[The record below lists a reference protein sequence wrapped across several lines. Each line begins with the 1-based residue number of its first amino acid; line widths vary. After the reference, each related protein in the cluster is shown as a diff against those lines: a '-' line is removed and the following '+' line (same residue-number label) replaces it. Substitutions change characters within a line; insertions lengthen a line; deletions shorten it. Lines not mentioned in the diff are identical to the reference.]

1 MPSSQTRGNTDL
13 APLSE
18 AQRGIVNTI
27 REFVRREVNPVA
39 MQMEH
44 DDEYPF
50 ELVERMKEL
59 GLFGAIIPE
68 EYGGLAL
75 DVSTYALIIEEICRG
90 WMSLSGI
97 LNSHL
102 IMAYMV
108 TTKGTQEQKNHYLPL
123 MASGE
128 KRGGICITE
137 PNTGSD
143 VQAIETRAVRDGDE
157 YVVNG
162 SKSLITN
169 GRHGNTFAL
178 VTKTDINA
186 DPPRKGMSIFIV
198 EKGPGFNVVRD
209 IPKLGYKGVDTCELS
224 FEDYRVSGG
233 NLVGGEEGQGFYQ
246 ILSGLELGRI
256 NVAARCLG
264 VARAALEEATKYA
277 QQRKTFGK
285 PIGEHQ
291 SIQIMLAN
299 MATNVQA
306 AHLMVL
312 HAAEKKDRGERADM
326 EAGMAKLFA
335 SEMCMEVTI
344 DAMRI
349 HGGYGYTQDLP
360 VERHFRDAP
369 LMMIG
374 EGTNEIQRVLIARH
388 LLKDFSTG
396 DFLYESGLKL

>member
-1 MPSSQTRGNTDL
+1 M

-18 AQRGIVNTI
+18 AQRGIVSTI
-27 REFVRREVNPVA
+27 RGFVRRDVNPVA
-39 MQMEH
+39 QQMEH

-75 DVSTYALIIEEICRG
+75 DVSTYALAIEEICRG

-102 IMAYMV
+102 IMAYLV
-108 TTKGTQEQKNHYLPL
+108 TTHGTKEQKEHYLPL
-123 MASGE
+123 MATGE

-137 PNTGSD
+137 PNAGSD
-143 VQAIETRAVRDGDE
+143 VQAIETRAVREGDE

-186 DPPRKGMSIFIV
+186 DPPRRGISVFIA

-209 IPKLGYKGVDTCELS
+209 VPKLGYKGVDTCELS
-224 FEDYRVSGG
+224 FDDYRVSGG
-233 NLVGGEEGQGFYQ
+233 NLVGGEEGKGFYQ

-264 VARAALEEATKYA
+264 VARAAMEDATNYA
-277 QQRKTFGK
+277 KQRKTFGK

-299 MATNVQA
+299 MATNIQA

-335 SEMCMEVTI
+335 SEMCMQVTI
-344 DAMRI
+344 DAMLI
-349 HGGYGYTQDLP
+349 HGGYGYTQDLN

-374 EGTNEIQRVLIARH
+374 EGTNEIQRILIARH
-388 LLKDFSTG
+388 LLKDYSTG
-396 DFLYESGLKL
+396 DFLYESGL

>member
-1 MPSSQTRGNTDL
+1 M

-102 IMAYMV
+102 IMAYLV
-108 TTKGTQEQKNHYLPL
+108 TTHGTQAQKEHFLPL
-123 MASGE
+123 MATGE

-157 YVVNG
+157 YVING

-186 DPPRKGMSIFIV
+186 DPPRKGMSVFIA

-209 IPKLGYKGVDTCELS
+209 VPKLGYKGVDTCELS

-233 NLVGGEEGQGFYQ
+233 NLIGGSEGQGFYQ

-349 HGGYGYTQDLP
+349 HGGYGYTQDLS
-360 VERHFRDAP
+360 VERYFRDAP

-374 EGTNEIQRVLIARH
+374 EGTNEIQRLVIARH
-388 LLKDFSTG
+388 LLNNFPSG
-396 DFLYESGLKL
+396 DFLYESGL

>member
-1 MPSSQTRGNTDL
+1 M

-18 AQRGIVNTI
+18 AQRGIVSTI
-27 REFVRREVNPVA
+27 REFVRRDVNPVA
-39 MQMEH
+39 QQMEH
-44 DDEYPF
+44 DDEYPS

-75 DVSTYALIIEEICRG
+75 DVSTYALAIEEICRG

-102 IMAYMV
+102 IMAYLV
-108 TTKGTQEQKNHYLPL
+108 TTHGTKEQKEHYLPL
-123 MASGE
+123 MATGE

-137 PNTGSD
+137 PNAGSD
-143 VQAIETRAVRDGDE
+143 VQAIETRAVREGDE

-186 DPPRKGMSIFIV
+186 DPPRRGMSIFIA
-198 EKGPGFNVVRD
+198 EKGPGFNVTRD
-209 IPKLGYKGVDTCELS
+209 VPKLGYKGVDTCELS
-224 FEDYRVSGG
+224 FDDYRVSGG
-233 NLVGGEEGQGFYQ
+233 NLIGGEEGQGFYQ
-246 ILSGLELGRI
+246 IMSGLEVGRV
-256 NVAARCLG
+256 NVAARCVG
-264 VARAALEEATKYA
+264 IARAALEDSIKYA

-291 SIQIMLAN
+291 AIQMMLAK
-299 MATNVQA
+299 MATQIQA
-306 AHLMVL
+306 AHLMVM
-312 HAAEKKDRGERADM
+312 HAADKKDRGERADL

-335 SEMCMEVTI
+335 SEMCMQVAL

-349 HGGYGYTQDLP
+349 HGGYGYTQDLN

-369 LMMIG
+369 LMLIG
-374 EGTNEIQRVLIARH
+374 EGTNEIQQIVIARN
-388 LLKDFSTG
+388 LLKNHPSG
-396 DFLYESGLKL
+396 DFLYDAGL

>member
-1 MPSSQTRGNTDL
+1 M

-18 AQRGIVNTI
+18 TQRGIVNTI

-39 MQMEH
+39 KQMEH

-59 GLFGAIIPE
+59 GLFGTIIPE

-75 DVSTYALIIEEICRG
+75 DVTTYALIIEEICRG
-90 WMSLSGI
+90 WMSLTGI

-108 TTKGTQEQKNHYLPL
+108 ANHGTEEQKETYLPK
-123 MASGE
+123 MATGE

-143 VQAIETRAVRDGDE
+143 VQAIETRAVRDGDD

-162 SKSLITN
+162 TKSLITN

-186 DPPRKGMSIFIV
+186 DPPRRGISIFIA

-224 FEDYRVSGG
+224 FEDYRVPGG
-233 NLVGGEEGQGFYQ
+233 NLVGGQEGQGFYQ
-246 ILSGLELGRI
+246 IMSGLELGRI

-264 VARAALEEATKYA
+264 VARAALEEAAKYA
-277 QQRKTFGK
+277 QHRKTFGK

-299 MATNVQA
+299 MATQIQA

-335 SEMCMEVTI
+335 SEMCMQVTI

-349 HGGYGYTQDLP
+349 HGGYGYTQDLT

-374 EGTNEIQRVLIARH
+374 EGTNEIQRIVIARQ
-388 LLKDFSTG
+388 LLKNFPSG
-396 DFLYESGLKL
+396 DFLYESGL

>member
-1 MPSSQTRGNTDL
+1 VAQLT
-13 APLSE
+13 E

-39 MQMEH
+39 SRMEH
-44 DDEYPF
+44 ADEYPF

-59 GLFGAIIPE
+59 GLFGAIIPQ
-68 EYGGLAL
+68 EYGGLEL
-75 DVSTYALIIEEICRG
+75 DVVTYALVIEEICRG

-108 TTKGTQEQKNHYLPL
+108 ATSGTQEQKERFLPL
-123 MASGE
+123 MATGE

-137 PNTGSD
+137 PNAGTD
-143 VQAIETRAVRDGDE
+143 VQAIETKAVRDGDE

-162 SKSLITN
+162 TKTLITN

-178 VTKTDINA
+178 VTKTDPAA
-186 DPPRKGMSIFIV
+186 DPPRRGMSIFIA

-209 IPKLGYKGVDTCELS
+209 IPKLGYKGVDTCELL

-233 NLVGGEEGQGFYQ
+233 NLIGGEEGKGFYQ
-246 ILSGLELGRI
+246 IMSGLEVGRV
-256 NVAARCLG
+256 NVAARCVG
-264 VARAALEEATKYA
+264 IARAALEESIRYA

-291 SIQIMLAN
+291 AIQMMLAK
-299 MATNVQA
+299 MATQVQA
-306 AHLMVL
+306 AHLMVR
-312 HAAEKKDRGERADM
+312 HAAEKKDRGERADL

-335 SEMCMEVTI
+335 SEMCLQVAT
-344 DAMRI
+344 DALRI
-349 HGGYGYTQDLP
+349 HGGYGYTQDLTL
-360 VERHFRDAP
+360 ERHFRDAP
-369 LMMIG
+369 LMIIG
-374 EGTNEIQRVLIARH
+374 EGTNEIQQQVIARN
-388 LLKDFSTG
+388 LLKNYPSG
-396 DFLYESGLKL
+396 DFLYEAGL

>member
-1 MPSSQTRGNTDL
+1 M

-18 AQRGIVNTI
+18 AQRGIVSTI
-27 REFVRREVNPVA
+27 RGFVRRDVNPVA
-39 MQMEH
+39 QQMEH

-75 DVSTYALIIEEICRG
+75 DVSTYALAIEEICRG

-102 IMAYMV
+102 IMAYLV
-108 TTKGTQEQKNHYLPL
+108 TTHGTKEQKEHYLPL
-123 MASGE
+123 MATGE

-137 PNTGSD
+137 PNAGSD
-143 VQAIETRAVRDGDE
+143 VQAIETRAVREGDE

-186 DPPRKGMSIFIV
+186 DPPRRGISVFIA

-209 IPKLGYKGVDTCELS
+209 VPKLGYKGVDTCELS
-224 FEDYRVSGG
+224 FDDYRVSGG
-233 NLVGGEEGQGFYQ
+233 NLVGGEEGKGFYQ

-264 VARAALEEATKYA
+264 VARAAMEDATNYA
-277 QQRKTFGK
+277 KQRKTFGK

-299 MATNVQA
+299 MATNIQA

-312 HAAEKKDRGERADM
+312 HAAERKDRGERADM

-335 SEMCMEVTI
+335 SEMCMQVTI

-349 HGGYGYTQDLP
+349 HGGYGYTQDLN

-374 EGTNEIQRVLIARH
+374 EGTNEIQRILIARH
-388 LLKDFSTG
+388 LLKDYSTG
-396 DFLYESGLKL
+396 DFLYESGL

>member
-1 MPSSQTRGNTDL
+1 M

-27 REFVRREVNPVA
+27 REFVRREVSPVA

-75 DVSTYALIIEEICRG
+75 DVSTYALTIEEICRG

-102 IMAYMV
+102 IMAYLV
-108 TTKGTQEQKNHYLPL
+108 TTHGTQEQKEHYLPL
-123 MASGE
+123 MACGE

-143 VQAIETRAVRDGDE
+143 VQAIETRAVRNGDE

-178 VTKTDINA
+178 VTKTNINA
-186 DPPRKGMSIFIV
+186 DPPRKGMSIFIA

-209 IPKLGYKGVDTCELS
+209 VPKLGYKGVDTCELS
-224 FEDYRVSGG
+224 FEGYRVSGG
-233 NLVGGEEGQGFYQ
+233 NLVGGNEGQGFYQ

-299 MATNVQA
+299 MATQVQA

-335 SEMCMEVTI
+335 SEMCMQVTI

-349 HGGYGYTQDLP
+349 HGGYGYTQDLA

-388 LLKDFSTG
+388 LMKDFSTG
-396 DFLYESGLKL
+396 DFLYESGL

>member
-1 MPSSQTRGNTDL
+1 M
-13 APLSE
+13 SE
-18 AQRGIVNTI
+18 AQRGMVNTI

-39 MQMEH
+39 QHMEH
-44 DDEYPF
+44 DDEYPV

-108 TTKGTQEQKNHYLPL
+108 TTNGTEEQKEHYLPL
-123 MASGE
+123 MATGE

-143 VQAIETRAVRDGDE
+143 VQAIETRAMRDGDD

-186 DPPRKGMSIFIV
+186 DPPRRGISIFIA

-209 IPKLGYKGVDTCELS
+209 IPKLGYKGVDTCELA
-224 FEDYRVSGG
+224 FEDYRVPGG
-233 NLVGGEEGQGFYQ
+233 NLVGGEEGKGFYQ

-264 VARAALEEATKYA
+264 VARAAMEEAVNYA
-277 QQRKTFGK
+277 HHRKTFGK

-299 MATNVQA
+299 MATNIQA

-312 HAAEKKDRGERADM
+312 HAADKKDRGERADM

-335 SEMCMEVTI
+335 SEMCMQVTI

-349 HGGYGYTQDLP
+349 HGGYGYTQDLT

-374 EGTNEIQRVLIARH
+374 EGTNEIQRILIARH
-388 LLKDFSTG
+388 LMKDFSSG
-396 DFLYESGLKL
+396 DFLYELGL

>member
-1 MPSSQTRGNTDL
+1 M
-13 APLSE
+13 APMSE
-18 AQRGIVNTI
+18 AQRGIVSTI

-39 MQMEH
+39 QQMEH
-44 DDEYPF
+44 DDEYPV

-108 TTKGTQEQKNHYLPL
+108 ATNGTDQQKENYLPL

-186 DPPRKGMSIFIV
+186 DPPRRGISIFIA

-224 FEDYRVSGG
+224 FVDYRVSGG
-233 NLVGGEEGQGFYQ
+233 NLVGGDEGKGFYQ
-246 ILSGLELGRI
+246 ILGGLELGRI

-264 VARAALEEATKYA
+264 VARAAMEEATNYA
-277 QQRKTFGK
+277 HHRQTFGK

-299 MATNVQA
+299 MATNIQA

-312 HAAEKKDRGERADM
+312 HAAEKKDRGERADL

-335 SEMCMEVTI
+335 SEMCMQVTL

-349 HGGYGYTQDLP
+349 HGGYGYTQDLT

-374 EGTNEIQRVLIARH
+374 EGTNEIQRILIARH
-388 LLKDFSTG
+388 LMKDFSSG
-396 DFLYESGLKL
+396 DFLYESGL

>member
-1 MPSSQTRGNTDL
+1 MAQS
-13 APLSE
+13 SE
-18 AQRGIVNTI
+18 ARRAIVNTI
-27 REFVRREVNPVA
+27 REFVRREVTPVA
-39 MQMEH
+39 SQMEH
-44 DDEYPF
+44 ADEYPV

-68 EYGGLAL
+68 EYGGLEL
-75 DVSTYALIIEEICRG
+75 DIGTYALIIEEICRG
-90 WMSLSGI
+90 WMSLSGV

-108 TTKGTQEQKNHYLPL
+108 ATNGTQDQKEQYLPL
-123 MASGE
+123 MATGE

-162 SKSLITN
+162 SKTLITN

-178 VTKTDINA
+178 VTKTDPNT
-186 DPPRKGMSIFIV
+186 DPPRRGMSIFIA
-198 EKGPGFNVVRD
+198 EKGPGFNVIRD
-209 IPKLGYKGVDTCELS
+209 VPKLGYKGVDTCELS
-224 FEDYRVSGG
+224 FDDYRVSGG

-246 ILSGLELGRI
+246 IMSGLEVGRV
-256 NVAARCLG
+256 NVAARCVG
-264 VARAALEEATKYA
+264 IARAALEDSIKYA

-291 SIQIMLAN
+291 AIQMMLAK
-299 MATNVQA
+299 MATQIQA
-306 AHLMVL
+306 AHLMVM
-312 HAAEKKDRGERADM
+312 HAADKKDRGERADL

-335 SEMCMEVTI
+335 SEMCMQVAL

-349 HGGYGYTQDLP
+349 HGGYGYTQDLN

-369 LMMIG
+369 LMLIG
-374 EGTNEIQRVLIARH
+374 EGTNEIQQIVIARN
-388 LLKDFSTG
+388 LLKNHPSG
-396 DFLYESGLKL
+396 DFLYDAGL

>member
-1 MPSSQTRGNTDL
+1 L

-75 DVSTYALIIEEICRG
+75 DVSTYALIIEEICKG

-102 IMAYMV
+102 IMAYLV
-108 TTKGTQEQKNHYLPL
+108 TTHGTQAQKERFLPL
-123 MASGE
+123 MATGE

-157 YVVNG
+157 YVING

-186 DPPRKGMSIFIV
+186 DPPRKGMSIFIA

-209 IPKLGYKGVDTCELS
+209 VPKLGYKGVDTCELS

-233 NLVGGEEGQGFYQ
+233 NLIGGSEGQGFYQ

-264 VARAALEEATKYA
+264 VARAALEDATKYA

-349 HGGYGYTQDLP
+349 HGGYGYTQDLS
-360 VERHFRDAP
+360 VERYFRDAP

-374 EGTNEIQRVLIARH
+374 EGTNEIQRILIARH
-388 LLKDFSTG
+388 LLKDFPTG
-396 DFLYESGLKL
+396 DFLYESGL

>member
-1 MPSSQTRGNTDL
+1 MAQ
-13 APLSE
+13 LSE
-18 AQRGIVNTI
+18 AQRGIVATI

-39 MQMEH
+39 QKMEQA
-44 DDEYPF
+44 DEYPHD
-50 ELVERMKEL
+50 LVERMKEL
-59 GLFGAIIPE
+59 GLFGAVIPE
-68 EYGGLAL
+68 EYGGLNL
-75 DVSTYALIIEEICRG
+75 DVTSYALVIEEICRG

-108 TTKGTQEQKNHYLPL
+108 VNNGTPGQKEHYLPL

-143 VQAIETRAVRDGDE
+143 VQAIETRAVREGDD

-162 SKSLITN
+162 AKSLITN

-178 VTKTDINA
+178 VTKTDVTA
-186 DPPRKGMSIFIV
+186 DPPRRGMSIFIA
-198 EKGPGFNVVRD
+198 EKGDGFNVVRD
-209 IPKLGYKGVDTCELS
+209 VPKLGYKGVDTCELS

-233 NLVGGEEGQGFYQ
+233 NLIGGKEGQGFYQ
-246 ILSGLELGRI
+246 IMGGLELGRI

-264 VARAALEEATKYA
+264 VARAALEEATNYA
-277 QQRKTFGK
+277 KQRETFGK

-299 MATNVQA
+299 MATQVQA

-312 HAAEKKDRGERADM
+312 HAAEKKDRGERADL

-335 SEMCMEVTI
+335 SEMCMQVAI

-349 HGGYGYTQDLP
+349 HGGYGYTQDMT

-374 EGTNEIQRVLIARH
+374 EGTNEIQRLVIARH
-388 LLKDFSTG
+388 LLNDFPTG
-396 DFLYESGLKL
+396 DFLYESSLR

>member
-1 MPSSQTRGNTDL
+1 M
-13 APLSE
+13 APMSE
-18 AQRGIVNTI
+18 AQRGIVSTI

-39 MQMEH
+39 QQMEH
-44 DDEYPF
+44 DDEYPV
-50 ELVERMKEL
+50 ELGERMKEL

-108 TTKGTQEQKNHYLPL
+108 ATNGTEQQKENYLPL

-186 DPPRKGMSIFIV
+186 DPPRRGISIFIA

-224 FEDYRVSGG
+224 FVDYRVSGG
-233 NLVGGEEGQGFYQ
+233 NLVGGDEGKGFYQ
-246 ILSGLELGRI
+246 ILGGLELGRI

-264 VARAALEEATKYA
+264 VARAAMEEATNYA
-277 QQRKTFGK
+277 HHRQTFGK

-299 MATNVQA
+299 MATNIQA

-312 HAAEKKDRGERADM
+312 HAAEKKDRGERAAL

-335 SEMCMEVTI
+335 SEMCMQVTI

-349 HGGYGYTQDLP
+349 HGGDGYTQDLT

-374 EGTNEIQRVLIARH
+374 EGTNEIQRILIARH
-388 LLKDFSTG
+388 LMKDFSSG
-396 DFLYESGLKL
+396 DFLYESGL

>member
-1 MPSSQTRGNTDL
+1 M
-13 APLSE
+13 APMSE
-18 AQRGIVNTI
+18 VQRGIISTI
-27 REFVRREVNPVA
+27 RDFVRREVNPVA
-39 MQMEH
+39 KQMEH
-44 DDEYPF
+44 DDEYPV

-108 TTKGTQEQKNHYLPL
+108 ATNGTEQQKEHYLPL

-143 VQAIETRAVRDGDE
+143 VQAIETRAVRDGAD

-162 SKSLITN
+162 TKSLITN

-186 DPPRKGMSIFIV
+186 DPPRRGISIFIA

-224 FEDYRVSGG
+224 FEDYRVPGA
-233 NLVGGEEGQGFYQ
+233 NLVGGEEGKGFYQ

-264 VARAALEEATKYA
+264 VARAAMEEAVNYA
-277 QQRKTFGK
+277 HHRKTFGK

-299 MATNVQA
+299 MATNIQA

-349 HGGYGYTQDLP
+349 HGGYGYTQDLT
-360 VERHFRDAP
+360 VERYFRDAP

-374 EGTNEIQRVLIARH
+374 EGTNEIQRILIARH
-388 LLKDFSTG
+388 LMKDFSSG
-396 DFLYESGLKL
+396 DFLYELGL

>member
-1 MPSSQTRGNTDL
+1 MAQS
-13 APLSE
+13 SE
-18 AQRGIVNTI
+18 ARRGIVNTI
-27 REFVRREVNPVA
+27 RDFVRREITPVA
-39 MQMEH
+39 SQMEH
-44 DDEYPF
+44 ADEYPV

-68 EYGGLAL
+68 QYGGLEL
-75 DVSTYALIIEEICRG
+75 DIGTYALIIEEICRG
-90 WMSLSGI
+90 WMSLSGV

-108 TTKGTQEQKNHYLPL
+108 ATNGTQEQKEHYLPL
-123 MASGE
+123 MATGE

-178 VTKTDINA
+178 VTKTDPNT
-186 DPPRKGMSIFIV
+186 DPPRRGMSIFIA
-198 EKGPGFNVVRD
+198 EKGPGFNVIRD
-209 IPKLGYKGVDTCELS
+209 VPKLGYKGVDTCELS
-224 FEDYRVSGG
+224 FDDYRVSGG
-233 NLVGGEEGQGFYQ
+233 NLIGGEEGQGFYQ
-246 ILSGLELGRI
+246 IMSGLEVGRV
-256 NVAARCLG
+256 NVAARCVG
-264 VARAALEEATKYA
+264 IARAALEDSIKYA

-291 SIQIMLAN
+291 AIQMMLAK
-299 MATNVQA
+299 MATQIQA
-306 AHLMVL
+306 AHLMVM
-312 HAAEKKDRGERADM
+312 HAADKKDRGERADL

-335 SEMCMEVTI
+335 SEMCMQVAL

-349 HGGYGYTQDLP
+349 HGGYGYTQDLN

-369 LMMIG
+369 LMLIG
-374 EGTNEIQRVLIARH
+374 EGTNEIQQIVIARN
-388 LLKDFSTG
+388 LLKNHPSG
-396 DFLYESGLKL
+396 DFLYDAGL

>member
-1 MPSSQTRGNTDL
+1 M
-13 APLSE
+13 SE
-18 AQRGIVNTI
+18 AQRGMVNTI

-39 MQMEH
+39 QHMEH
-44 DDEYPF
+44 DDEYPV

-108 TTKGTQEQKNHYLPL
+108 ATNGTEEQKEHYLPL
-123 MASGE
+123 MATGE

-143 VQAIETRAVRDGDE
+143 VQAIETRAMRDGDD

-186 DPPRKGMSIFIV
+186 DPPPRGISIFIA

-224 FEDYRVSGG
+224 FEDYRVPGG
-233 NLVGGEEGQGFYQ
+233 TLVGGEEGKGFYQ

-264 VARAALEEATKYA
+264 VARAAMEEAVNYA
-277 QQRKTFGK
+277 HHRKTFGK

-299 MATNVQA
+299 MATNIQA

-312 HAAEKKDRGERADM
+312 HAADKKDRGERADM

-335 SEMCMEVTI
+335 SEMCMQVTI

-349 HGGYGYTQDLP
+349 HGGYGYTQDLT

-374 EGTNEIQRVLIARH
+374 EGTNEIQRILIARH
-388 LLKDFSTG
+388 LMKDFSSG
-396 DFLYESGLKL
+396 DFLYELGL

>member
-1 MPSSQTRGNTDL
+1 MPQLT
-13 APLSE
+13 E
-18 AQRGIVNTI
+18 AQRGIVSTI
-27 REFVRREVNPVA
+27 REFVRREVSPVA
-39 MQMEH
+39 QQMDH

-50 ELVERMKEL
+50 ELVEGMKEL

-108 TTKGTQEQKNHYLPL
+108 TTHGTQEQKEAYLPK
-123 MASGE
+123 MATGE

-143 VQAIETRAVRDGDE
+143 VQAIETRAVLDGDD
-157 YVVNG
+157 YVING
-162 SKSLITN
+162 TKSLITN

-186 DPPRKGMSIFIV
+186 DPPRRGMSIFIA

-209 IPKLGYKGVDTCELS
+209 VPKLGYKGVDTCELS

-246 ILSGLELGRI
+246 IMSGLELGRI

-264 VARAALEEATKYA
+264 VARAALEESIKYA

-285 PIGEHQ
+285 PICQHQ
-291 SIQIMLAN
+291 SIQIKLAD
-299 MATNVQA
+299 MATRVEAARLLTEQA
-306 AHLMVL
+306 ARTYDEGGRCDL
-312 HAAEKKDRGERADM
+312 

-335 SEMCMEVTI
+335 SEA
-344 DAMRI
+344 AM
-349 HGGYGYTQDLP
+349 T
-360 VERHFRDAP
+360 
-369 LMMIG
+369 
-374 EGTNEIQRVLIARH
+374 
-388 LLKDFSTG
+388 
-396 DFLYESGLKL
+396 

>member
-1 MPSSQTRGNTDL
+1 M

-18 AQRGIVNTI
+18 AQRGIVSTI
-27 REFVRREVNPVA
+27 REFVRRDVNPVA
-39 MQMEH
+39 QQMEH
-44 DDEYPF
+44 DDEYPS

-75 DVSTYALIIEEICRG
+75 DVSTYALAIEEICRG

-102 IMAYMV
+102 IMAYLV
-108 TTKGTQEQKNHYLPL
+108 TTHGTKEQKEHYLPL
-123 MASGE
+123 MATGE

-137 PNTGSD
+137 PNAGSD
-143 VQAIETRAVRDGDE
+143 VQAIETRAVREGDE

-186 DPPRKGMSIFIV
+186 DPPRRGISVFIA

-209 IPKLGYKGVDTCELS
+209 VPKLGYKGVDTCELS
-224 FEDYRVSGG
+224 FDDYRVSGG
-233 NLVGGEEGQGFYQ
+233 NLVGGEEGKGFYQ

-264 VARAALEEATKYA
+264 VARAAMEDATNYA
-277 QQRKTFGK
+277 KQRKTFGK

-299 MATNVQA
+299 MATNIQA

-335 SEMCMEVTI
+335 SEMCMQVTI

-349 HGGYGYTQDLP
+349 HGGYGYTQDLT

-374 EGTNEIQRVLIARH
+374 EGTNEIQRILIARH
-388 LLKDFSTG
+388 LMKDFSSG
-396 DFLYESGLKL
+396 DFLYELGL

>member
-1 MPSSQTRGNTDL
+1 M

-18 AQRGIVNTI
+18 AQRGIVSTI
-27 REFVRREVNPVA
+27 REFVRRDVNPVA
-39 MQMEH
+39 QQMEH
-44 DDEYPF
+44 DDEYPS

-75 DVSTYALIIEEICRG
+75 DVSTYALAIEEICRG

-102 IMAYMV
+102 IMAYLV
-108 TTKGTQEQKNHYLPL
+108 TTHGTKEQKEHYLPL
-123 MASGE
+123 MATGE

-137 PNTGSD
+137 PNAGSD
-143 VQAIETRAVRDGDE
+143 VQAIETREVREGDE

-186 DPPRKGMSIFIV
+186 DPPRRGISVFIA

-209 IPKLGYKGVDTCELS
+209 VPKLGYKGVDTCELS
-224 FEDYRVSGG
+224 FDDYRVSGG
-233 NLVGGEEGQGFYQ
+233 NLVGGEEGKGFYQ

-264 VARAALEEATKYA
+264 VARAAMEDATNYA
-277 QQRKTFGK
+277 KQRKTFGK

-299 MATNVQA
+299 MATNIQA

-335 SEMCMEVTI
+335 SEMCMQVTI

-349 HGGYGYTQDLP
+349 HGGYGYTQDLN

-374 EGTNEIQRVLIARH
+374 EGTNEIQRILITRH
-388 LLKDFSTG
+388 LLKDYSTG
-396 DFLYESGLKL
+396 DFLYESGL

>member
-1 MPSSQTRGNTDL
+1 L

-18 AQRGIVNTI
+18 AQRGIVSTI
-27 REFVRREVNPVA
+27 REFVRRDVNPVA
-39 MQMEH
+39 QQMEH

-75 DVSTYALIIEEICRG
+75 DVSTYALAIEEVCRG

-102 IMAYMV
+102 IMAYLV
-108 TTKGTQEQKNHYLPL
+108 TTHGTKEQKEHYLPL
-123 MASGE
+123 MATGE

-137 PNTGSD
+137 PNAGSD
-143 VQAIETRAVRDGDE
+143 VQAIETRAVREGDE

-186 DPPRKGMSIFIV
+186 DPPRRGISVFIA

-209 IPKLGYKGVDTCELS
+209 VPKLGYKGVDTCELS
-224 FEDYRVSGG
+224 FDDYRVSGG
-233 NLVGGEEGQGFYQ
+233 NLVGGQEGKGFYQ

-264 VARAALEEATKYA
+264 VARAAMEDATNYA
-277 QQRKTFGK
+277 KQRKTFGK

-299 MATNVQA
+299 MATNIQA

-335 SEMCMEVTI
+335 SEMCMQVTI

-349 HGGYGYTQDLP
+349 HGGYGYTQDLN

-374 EGTNEIQRVLIARH
+374 EGTNEIQRILIARH
-388 LLKDFSTG
+388 LLKDYSTG
-396 DFLYESGLKL
+396 DFLYESGL